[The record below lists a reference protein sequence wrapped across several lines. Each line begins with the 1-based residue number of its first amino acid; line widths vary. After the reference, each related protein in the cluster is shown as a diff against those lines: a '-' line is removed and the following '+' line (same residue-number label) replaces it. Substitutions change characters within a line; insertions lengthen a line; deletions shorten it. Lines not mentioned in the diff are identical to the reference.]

1 MGHLRPRRGNLSF
14 VETHFFVISAARIQA
29 ALTKQIWLLFV
40 YQNFEVSQ
48 IEETHMHS
56 DSDRKRENGPV
67 GWQVLK
73 FFMSSFLKAP
83 QDLGCLHPIVTLSRS
98 FGGGLL
104 T

>member
-1 MGHLRPRRGNLSF
+1 
-14 VETHFFVISAARIQA
+14 
-29 ALTKQIWLLFV
+29 
-40 YQNFEVSQ
+40 
-48 IEETHMHS
+48 MHS

-73 FFMSSFLKAP
+73 FFMSSFLNAP